1 MTIYVILM
9 LLALSGYFLN
19 ANKSDSNRKIYLFF
33 VFSALLIV
41 AMFRTEDVGTDL
53 KLFYSQ
59 YFPLFKY
66 TPWNDL
72 QSVTASGDWE
82 LGFCAFC
89 KITSQISTDPQC
101 FIIFS
106 SIVTIVPC
114 AIFIYKNSEDVVF
127 STVFY
132 LGYNMYMMSLN
143 VVRQAMAV
151 GIILLGL
158 KALKHKK
165 YLVYVLFVLVATLF
179 HTTAIVALLLLLC
192 NFLTFKKKTFY
203 VLAALTIAI
212 AVGFRT
218 LFNFLITENPL
229 LNVAYDIYSSDST
242 HASGYITYHT
252 LITFL
257 IALYVFVLGQRRY
270 NRPFRP
276 TRKANFYTPY
286 WEESMLMFAVYFA
299 VLFRFAAFIINVT
312 SRFSLYFI
320 PFLMIAFPH
329 FCYKIPKNQ
338 TRQTT
343 TFMMMIVVIAY
354 FLFIGFTR
362 AEGMW
367 ETVPYKTDILW

>member
-1 MTIYVILM
+1 MIL
-9 LLALSGYFLN
+9 AFSGYFLN
-19 ANKSDSNRKIYLFF
+19 ANKNDSNRKTYLFF
-33 VFSALLIV
+33 VFSAFLIV
-41 AMFRTEDVGTDL
+41 AMFRTEEVGTDL

-66 TPWNDL
+66 ARWDDL

-106 SIVTIVPC
+106 SIITIVPC

-127 STVFY
+127 STIFY
-132 LGYNMYMMSLN
+132 LGYNMYMMSFN

-151 GIILLGL
+151 GIIFIGL
-158 KALKHKK
+158 EALKNKK
-165 YLVYVLFVLVATLF
+165 YVVYVLFVLAATLF

-203 VLAALTIAI
+203 LLAVFTVVV

-218 LFNFLITENPL
+218 LFNFLIMENPL
-229 LNVAYDIYSSDST
+229 LNVAYDIYSSDDSI
-242 HASGYITYHT
+242 HAGGYITYHT

-257 IALYVFVLGQRRY
+257 IALCVFLLGQKNF
-270 NRPFRP
+270 NRPFRQI
-276 TRKANFYTPY
+276 RKDNFYSAF
-286 WEESMLMFAVYFA
+286 WMESMLMYAVYFA

-329 FCYKIPKNQ
+329 FCGKIPKAQ
-338 TRQTT
+338 VRQNTKLL
-343 TFMMMIVVIAY
+343 MIIVVITY
-354 FLFIGFTR
+354 FLFIGYTR

-367 ETVPYKTDILW
+367 ETVPYKTNILW